1 MGSDLIRGPVGRV
14 IGLVVWMAVFS
25 LLLGSVNQ
33 WYLQSVDAGVIG
45 NERFDRVVLKGTG
58 DLADADKAWANVTS
72 HDSDGFEHTYP
83 NPATASSI
91 NAFYK
96 YTPDGGVAYGVIDNG
111 GACEVGRFIYGG
123 SNTGLIASS
132 HVWFTPS
139 GTEVKTPGEGP
150 TVSPGDPVEVS
161 GCKYEEASDIFGAG
175 GLAGLIKII
184 LQAAGIAPPI
194 ALLFVLGTFGSSFL
208 RNLGGHPILAAVG
221 TIILMLLLA
230 TLLNTL
236 VPFLSTAFSAID
248 GNRFRMYE
256 EGLGSISVIVGNFFG
271 VVLVAGMLMVIWNAV
286 KYFKGHDALGSEG
299 KM

>member
-58 DLADADKAWANVTS
+58 DLAGADKAWANVTS
-72 HDSDGFEHTYP
+72 KSTGSAASPDAATTYTLADDS
-83 NPATASSI
+83 
-91 NAFYK
+91 
-96 YTPDGGVAYGVIDNG
+96 
-111 GACEVGRFIYGG
+111 GACNVGDGTAI
-123 SNTGLIASS
+123 TAAQT
-132 HVWFTPS
+132 WFTPT
-139 GTEVKTPGEGP
+139 GTEVKSTAGAS
-150 TVSPGDPVEVS
+150 VIS
-161 GCKYEEASDIFGAG
+161 GCKYEAAGNIFGAG

>member
-72 HDSDGFEHTYP
+72 HDSDGFSHQYADGTDSTTIGTT
-83 NPATASSI
+83 N
-91 NAFYK
+91 K
-96 YTPDGGVAYGVIDNG
+96 YTPDGAVAYGVIDSG
-111 GACEVGRFIYGG
+111 GACEVGRFIYEG

-150 TVSPGDPVEVS
+150 TLSPGDPVEVS

-236 VPFLSTAFSAID
+236 VPFLSAAFSAID

>member
-45 NERFDRVVLKGTG
+45 NERFDRIVLKATTGDTGADDTWAAVTSKDASGAMGSLTVFDPNTAYTVYGGTG
-58 DLADADKAWANVTS
+58 DTCGISSANSTGTSVTAGS
-72 HDSDGFEHTYP
+72 
-83 NPATASSI
+83 
-91 NAFYK
+91 
-96 YTPDGGVAYGVIDNG
+96 AY
-111 GACEVGRFIYGG
+111 
-123 SNTGLIASS
+123 
-132 HVWFTPS
+132 TPS
-139 GTEVKTPGEGP
+139 GTVVKTDNSGY
-150 TVSPGDPVEVS
+150 VS
-161 GCKYEEASDIFGAG
+161 GCKYEAAGNIFGAG

-236 VPFLSTAFSAID
+236 VPFLSSAFSAID